1 MCLLKPDNRDQ
12 EKDYSADPPIC
23 IRYTII
29 WKPKLNNGMITKDT
43 EQDIV
48 LAPAPYWSTFLQPKL
63 DALLGK
69 EKNNSKRVRP
79 EDSNVV
85 VSVNE
90 RSERG
95 LIRRFDEVQVV

>member
-69 EKNNSKRVRP
+69 ESVRP
-79 EDSNVV
+79 EDSDVV

-95 LIRRFDEVQVV
+95 LIRRFDEVQVD